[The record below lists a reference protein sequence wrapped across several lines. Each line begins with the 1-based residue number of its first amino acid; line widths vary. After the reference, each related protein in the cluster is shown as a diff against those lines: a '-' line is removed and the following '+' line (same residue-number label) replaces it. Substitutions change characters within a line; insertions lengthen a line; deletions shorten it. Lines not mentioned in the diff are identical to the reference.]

1 MITGTGTKELKP
13 QFTNQ
18 KSFYKKAE
26 VVTEFKEVNGQN
38 IRSTSLYSYGRFV
51 AFTTMIVGK
60 PEIKSATV
68 FNTYSKTTLKHIK
81 EFLLQEGFKADN
93 AKQIM
98 KDYWQD
104 KYTN

>member
-1 MITGTGTKELKP
+1 MITGSGTKELQP
-13 QFTNQ
+13 QFVNQ

-26 VVTEFKEVNGQN
+26 VLTEFKIVDGQN
-38 IRSTSLYSYGRFV
+38 VRSTSLYSYGRFV
-51 AFTTMIVGK
+51 AFTTMIAGE
-60 PEIKSATV
+60 PSTKSATV